1 MFQFGHLELSCKMKV
16 PQVQDEKFKAENSTR
31 HRLFVRQVLV
41 LRLWIWNLFGHPS
54 TGWLITEHQLN
65 YSAPCGMHPL
75 MAESN
80 VFKCGNWLGSLYAR
94 VWCDSLGPHWLLWLQ
109 LTGAYF
115 LFLGGLLECGCV
127 ICVVVLSAFML
138 NLRKPFLVNVKVQ
151 KIT

>member
-1 MFQFGHLELSCKMKV
+1 M
-16 PQVQDEKFKAENSTR
+16 
-31 HRLFVRQVLV
+31 
-41 LRLWIWNLFGHPS
+41 
-54 TGWLITEHQLN
+54 
-65 YSAPCGMHPL
+65 Y
-75 MAESN
+75 SN
-80 VFKCGNWLGSLYAR
+80 VVIGWGHCMQEFGAILW
-94 VWCDSLGPHWLLWLQ
+94 GPHWLLWLQ